1 MKMLSFNQRSPRGF
15 SLIELLVSVVVFSV
29 GLLAIAGLQT
39 VSKRASFEG
48 LQRTTAAQVAYGLL
62 EDMRTNGDAIAV
74 YVGAGELGGGTR
86 GAEPAPNCRGGAVCN
101 SVQKAAYDLW
111 FWESVLDGDMETNAN
126 GSAGGIVAPT
136 ICINGPLA
144 GGAGVYAVTVAWYGT
159 NAISNPAFNNCGA
172 GLGRYGANNEYRRVL
187 QVPTF
192 IDPNI

>member
-1 MKMLSFNQRSPRGF
+1 MCHDCAPRGSQQGF
-15 SLIELLVSVVVFSV
+15 SLIELLVAVVVFSV

-62 EDMRTNGDAIAV
+62 EDMRTNGDAIAI

-86 GAEPAPNCRGGAVCN
+86 GVEPVPNCRGGAVCT
-101 SVQKAAYDLW
+101 SAQKAIHDLW
-111 FWESVLDGDMETNAN
+111 FWESVLDGDFETNVN
-126 GSAGGIVAPT
+126 GSAGGIVSPT

-144 GGAGVYAVTVAWYGT
+144 GGAGVYAVSIAWYGT
-159 NAISNPAFNNCGA
+159 NALTDPAFNNCGA
-172 GLGRYGANNEYRRVL
+172 GTGRYGANNEYRRVL